1 MQKLITYSLFVFF
14 FLTGVLIFK
23 DYGISTDEDFQRLVG
38 FYWLNYIANFFPG
51 SNFLLDW
58 LPTSNEDIISFDALT
73 YSGNIAYLNFFY

>member
-1 MQKLITYSLFVFF
+1 MAILVIGTTVF
-14 FLTGVLIFK
+14 I
-23 DYGISTDEDFQRLVG
+23 
-38 FYWLNYIANFFPG
+38 G